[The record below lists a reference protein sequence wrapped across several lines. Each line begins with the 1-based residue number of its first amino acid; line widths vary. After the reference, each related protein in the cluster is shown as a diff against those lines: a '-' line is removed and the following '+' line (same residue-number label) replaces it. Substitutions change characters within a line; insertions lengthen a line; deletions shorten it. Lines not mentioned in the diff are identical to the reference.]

1 MPTAEKDQP
10 RYSIVVGFDGSEGS
24 AAAMRWAVAE
34 AERRDA
40 EITAVRAWSTGE
52 YGTLD
57 EMAEIAQ
64 KTLDAD
70 VAAIVGDVAGAR
82 VATVAERG
90 PAAKVLLRN
99 SHDADMVVVGSR
111 GHGGFTGLLLGS
123 VGQQVATHAGAPVVV
138 IIRG

>member
-1 MPTAEKDQP
+1 MTTAGMDHEK
-10 RYSIVVGFDGSEGS
+10 YSIVVGFDGSEGS

-34 AERRDA
+34 AERRGA
-40 EITAVRAWSTGE
+40 AITAVRAWSTGE
-52 YGTLD
+52 FGTLE
-57 EMAEIAQ
+57 EMAEVAQ

-70 VAAIVGDVAGAR
+70 VAAIVGDDPGVP